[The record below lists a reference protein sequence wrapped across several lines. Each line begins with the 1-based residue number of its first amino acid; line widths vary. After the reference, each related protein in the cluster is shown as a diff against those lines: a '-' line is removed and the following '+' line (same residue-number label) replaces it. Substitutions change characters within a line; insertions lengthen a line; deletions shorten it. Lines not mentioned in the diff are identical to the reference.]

1 MQRYLLGRRALLF
14 VTGTSRRQL
23 STHYPR
29 YNSDISDF
37 SYRREFK
44 SLYSTIRTA
53 MGAGNSRTLDSPPL
67 GRLSTENTAL
77 FICDV
82 QERFRTVIHG
92 FPAVVDVARRM
103 TMAAHELGL
112 PVVITEQYPKALGST
127 VSEVT
132 EVLQSN
138 EASSPYTNIVAKT
151 DFSMMVPDVKGPL
164 GTELSHVKNILLV
177 GVETHV
183 CILQTAIDLV
193 EMGYHVHILV
203 DGVSSQR
210 VGDRS
215 AALHRLAQQ
224 HGHIHIASSEMTLFQ
239 MMVNTSHP
247 SFKAVSKIVKG
258 DRPEQLP
265 PM

>member
-1 MQRYLLGRRALLF
+1 MGAARSRAL
-14 VTGTSRRQL
+14 
-23 STHYPR
+23 
-29 YNSDISDF
+29 NSS
-37 SYRREFK
+37 S
-44 SLYSTIRTA
+44 S
-53 MGAGNSRTLDSPPL
+53 L

-92 FPAVVDVARRM
+92 FPAVVDVAQRM
-103 TMAAHELGL
+103 TMAANELGL
-112 PVVITEQYPKALGST
+112 PVVITEQYPKALGKT
-127 VSEVT
+127 VSEITDTLESQDSV
-132 EVLQSN
+132 
-138 EASSPYTNIVAKT
+138 YRNIVAKT

-164 GTELSHVKNILLV
+164 QTELSHVKNILLL

-183 CILQTAIDLV
+183 CILQTALDLV

-210 VGDRS
+210 IGDRS

-224 HGHIHIASSEMTLFQ
+224 HGQIHMASSEMTLFQ

-247 SFKAVSKIVKG
+247 SFKAVSRIVKG